1 MSRIETRLE
10 ILDPAHADRAC
21 WLPQDRQQGRAGQ
34 VPTADQRQAFA
45 KVLRRALEESHM
57 SGRAFARSLDLSQ
70 GGIAHWLRGE
80 TAPKPATVARV
91 ERLLEL
97 EPGTL
102 ARPLGYAVVTEDPEG
117 RAVNVT
123 EAIKAEQ
130 RLGAREKA
138 LLLTIYREL
147 LRQYGTTD
155 AAKE

>member
-1 MSRIETRLE
+1 M
-10 ILDPAHADRAC
+10 
-21 WLPQDRQQGRAGQ
+21 
-34 VPTADQRQAFA
+34 PTADQRQAFA
-45 KVLRRALEESHM
+45 KALRQALEDSRM
-57 SGRAFARSLDLSQ
+57 SGRALARSLNLSQ
-70 GGIAHWLRGE
+70 GGIAHWLRGT
-80 TAPKPATVARV
+80 TAPKPDRVAQV
-91 ERLLEL
+91 ERLLGL

-147 LRQYGTTD
+147 LRQYGATE
-155 AAKE
+155 AGKE

>member
-1 MSRIETRLE
+1 MSIIETRLE
-10 ILDPAHADRAC
+10 ALDPAHADRAC

-45 KVLRRALEESHM
+45 KALRQALEDSRM
-57 SGRAFARSLDLSQ
+57 SGRALARSLDLSQ

-91 ERLLEL
+91 ERLLDL

-117 RAVNVT
+117 RAMNVT

-147 LRQYGTTD
+147 LRQYGATD
-155 AAKE
+155 APKE

>member
-1 MSRIETRLE
+1 
-10 ILDPAHADRAC
+10 
-21 WLPQDRQQGRAGQ
+21 
-34 VPTADQRQAFA
+34 
-45 KVLRRALEESHM
+45 M
-57 SGRAFARSLDLSQ
+57 SGRAIARSLDLSQ
-70 GGIAHWLRGE
+70 GGVAHWLRGE
-80 TAPKPATVARV
+80 TAPKPATLARV

-117 RAVNVT
+117 RAMNVT

-147 LRQYGTTD
+147 LRQYGATD
-155 AAKE
+155 APKE